1 VKSVAAIDPAL
12 TPGDPRATVHFAV
25 ARAFNRDLASEAPP
39 ESGYGDSVLAWHA
52 ARDDPESRAV
62 YAVAVSISWGYLAAG
77 CAFAI
82 VACGF
87 AVDMLI
93 GDEARNLVAFAWL
106 GAGFFCIAG
115 FANVQWRKLQFVP
128 AARRLQNNPGQ
139 RDAYAAAMRNTLPRN
154 SSLLFQSAV
163 GVAAF
168 VIALL
173 SV

>member
-1 VKSVAAIDPAL
+1 VTSVTATDPAL
-12 TPGDPRATVHFAV
+12 TPGDPRATVHFALV
-25 ARAFNRDLASEAPP
+25 LVFNRDLGGDPP
-39 ESGYGDSVLAWHA
+39 EPGHGDTVLEWHA
-52 ARDDPESRAV
+52 TRDDPESRAF
-62 YAVAVSISWGYLAAG
+62 YADAVSTSWVYLAFCCVFALVA
-77 CAFAI
+77 CAFA
-82 VACGF
+82 
-87 AVDMLI
+87 VDLLI

-106 GAGFFCIAG
+106 GACFFCLAG

-139 RDAYAAAMRNTLPRN
+139 RDAYAAAMRNMMPRN

-163 GVAAF
+163 GVTAF